1 MPERRRGHAQDAGR
15 RDLGLR
21 PDHAQ
26 ARGAHPGPG
35 RAVHVGVAGRQA
47 PALHHRRRQRQCL
60 RRRAGRAGA
69 QGRHQGRGR
78 DGAAGRAAAWREPRN
93 DRSRALLFGQR
104 GAGLRAAAGRAGQV
118 PRPARLRRR
127 RVGLRDPAGRHQ
139 RAVRAAVRPG
149 GSRGGRAAADARVA
163 AGGAGL
169 ALLVLATA
177 TAGLAFN
184 LARGRRDMDC
194 GCSGPM
200 SRRPG
205 ARGTDCPG
213 GWWRATRRWRP
224 GPRRCWRPAPPAC
237 RAACCGRTPRRCSA
251 WPPAPSPCTSRP
263 TTCWLR
269 ISSCKQSEGS
279 VTWMP

>member
-1 MPERRRGHAQDAGR
+1 MLLLGALDKF
-15 RDLGLR
+15 RDL
-21 PDHAQ
+21 
-26 ARGAHPGPG
+26 PGF
-35 RAVHVGVAGRQA
+35 
-47 PALHHRRRQRQCL
+47 
-60 RRRAGRAGA
+60 
-69 QGRHQGRGR
+69 
-78 DGAAGRAAAWREPRN
+78 AAAVSAYEILPAGIGAPF
-93 DRSRALLFGQR
+93 ALLL
-104 GAGLRAAAGRAGQV
+104 ALAE
-118 PRPARLRRR
+118 
-127 RVGLRDPAGRHQ
+127 
-139 RAVRAAVRPG
+139 
-149 GSRGGRAAADARVA
+149 VA
-163 AGGAGL
+163 AGALLLTPAWQPAGAGL

-194 GCSGPM
+194 GCAGPM

-205 ARGTDCPG
+205 ARGTG
-213 GWWRATRRWRP
+213 LSWWLVARNAALAAWTA
-224 GPRRCWRPAPPAC
+224 RCWRPASPAC

>member
-1 MPERRRGHAQDAGR
+1 MTDPVLFYSASAALACVLLLGALDKF
-15 RDLGLR
+15 RDL
-21 PDHAQ
+21 
-26 ARGAHPGPG
+26 PGF
-35 RAVHVGVAGRQA
+35 
-47 PALHHRRRQRQCL
+47 
-60 RRRAGRAGA
+60 
-69 QGRHQGRGR
+69 
-78 DGAAGRAAAWREPRN
+78 AAAVSAYEILPAGI
-93 DRSRALLFGQR
+93 STPFALLF
-104 GAGLRAAAGRAGQV
+104 ALAE
-118 PRPARLRRR
+118 
-127 RVGLRDPAGRHQ
+127 
-139 RAVRAAVRPG
+139 
-149 GSRGGRAAADARVA
+149 VA
-163 AGGAGL
+163 AGALLLTPAWQPAGAGL

-200 SRRPG
+200 SPARR
-205 ARGTDCPG
+205 AAQDCPG

-269 ISSCKQSEGS
+269 ICCKQSEGAS
-279 VTWMP
+279 HGCLDHFQFPAVGRVAVPGARHPGPVAPDRRAV